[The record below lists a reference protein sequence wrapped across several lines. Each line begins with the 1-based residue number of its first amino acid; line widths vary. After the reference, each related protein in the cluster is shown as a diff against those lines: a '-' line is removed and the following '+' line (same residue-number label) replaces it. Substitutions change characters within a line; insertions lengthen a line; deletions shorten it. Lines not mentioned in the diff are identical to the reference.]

1 MPPSH
6 PVARRFHLA
15 LRAAVPVALSTALV
29 LTACASGTP
38 LTDATPTAT
47 VATASTVT
55 STAVTPPASQVPGT
69 ATPSAATPG
78 ATTPGAT
85 TPSTVAT
92 ARRAPGLRAGRDAW
106 VAVSVTT
113 LWRTPDSPREV
124 DAPALER
131 PARIDAWLSQMT
143 TAERRALN
151 GRADTQALL
160 GDRVRVLRL
169 RPGWAKVVV
178 PSQPSQKDRRGYP
191 GWVPRRQ
198 LTAQQPAASARRA
211 TVVKRTAWL
220 RTDQQESRRVLRISY
235 GTRLPVIT
243 ERPRFVRVVDPTG
256 KVRRLARSVVRVHD
270 TGEPAIAPSR
280 RSIVRVAKSFLGL
293 DYLWSGLTGFGLD
306 CSGLTW
312 LTYRVHGIR
321 IPRDALPQSQNGT
334 PVRALRKGDL
344 LFYATDGLV
353 HHVTMFVGDGQMIEA
368 PGTGKEVRIIATS
381 TPSYRAEYAGARR
394 YLR

>member
-6 PVARRFHLA
+6 PLAHRIHLA
-15 LRAAVPVALSTALV
+15 LRAALTVALSAALV
-29 LTACASGTP
+29 LTACASGTTEAP
-38 LTDATPTAT
+38 PASHATATSSTAASATP
-47 VATASTVT
+47 
-55 STAVTPPASQVPGT
+55 STAAPSTTTPPAART
-69 ATPSAATPG
+69 
-78 ATTPGAT
+78 
-85 TPSTVAT
+85 
-92 ARRAPGLRAGRDAW
+92 RRAPGLRAGRDAW

-113 LWRTPDSPREV
+113 LWRSPESPRAV

-131 PARIDAWLSQMT
+131 PARIDAWLSGMS

-198 LTAQQPAASARRA
+198 LTAQQPTASARRA

-220 RTDQQESRRVLRISY
+220 RTDQQDSRRVLKISY
-235 GTRLPVIT
+235 GTRFPVVT

-321 IPRDALPQSQNGT
+321 IPRDALPQSQSGM
-334 PVRALRKGDL
+334 PVRPLRKGDL

-368 PGTGKEVRIIATS
+368 PGTGKQVRIIPTS